1 MKKKIIIGYIVYAA
15 GSLVWGIFKNYNIKE
30 LGILNHLFNIELWM
44 LALLVLLATTL
55 SFWAV
60 IRFGECRI
68 IMRTEAQKVNIDETY
83 INKMDARFKIISSII
98 LRIVMVILSFLS
110 GYAVVSTAS
119 LNWETMG
126 TKIYAVLL
134 VSVLIMVTFYGYI
147 YFMVIVMCMRDVYN
161 SDFKDYVSIYP
172 IATKIFEKYTRICSF
187 GLILFWTIGFILI
200 LISIIVFSIDAFFIM
215 AVIGIL
221 IFAGYLIFMFYPYYL
236 TRKKIS
242 TLKMQTIREICERH
256 NMLDKTV
263 FDKYIG
269 IIKYISESPDVM
281 TSNFQLILTSTLAAI
296 AGLITPI
303 LSLFK

>member
-1 MKKKIIIGYIVYAA
+1 MKKKIIIGYIVYAV
-15 GSLVWGIFKNYNIKE
+15 GSLVWGIFRNYNIKNLE
-30 LGILNHLFNIELWM
+30 ILNHSFNIELWM
-44 LALLVLLATTL
+44 LTLLVLLATTL

-83 INKMDARFKIISSII
+83 INKMDVRFKTVSSIM
-98 LRIVMVILSFLS
+98 LRTVMVILSFLS

-119 LNWETMG
+119 LNWITTG
-126 TKIYAVLL
+126 ALIYAVLL

-161 SDFKDYVSIYP
+161 SDFEDYVSIYP
-172 IATKIFEKYTRICSF
+172 VATNIFEKYTRICSF
-187 GLILFWTIGFILI
+187 GLILFWVIGFILI
-200 LISIIVFSIDAFFIM
+200 LLSVIVFSIDAFFIM

-221 IFAGYLIFMFYPYYL
+221 IFAGYLIFTFYPYYL

-242 TLKMQTIREICERH
+242 ALKMQTIREICERN

-263 FDKYIG
+263 FDSYIG

-296 AGLITPI
+296 ASLVTPI

>member
-1 MKKKIIIGYIVYAA
+1 MKKKIIIGYIVYAV

-119 LNWETMG
+119 LNWETTG
-126 TKIYAVLL
+126 TQIYAVLL
-134 VSVLIMVTFYGYI
+134 VSALIMVTFYGYI

-172 IATKIFEKYTRICSF
+172 IATKIFEKYTLICSF
-187 GLILFWTIGFILI
+187 GLILFWAIGFILI

-221 IFAGYLIFMFYPYYL
+221 IFAGYLIFTFYPYYL

-296 AGLITPI
+296 AGLVTPI

>member
-1 MKKKIIIGYIVYAA
+1 MKKKIIIGYIVYVAV
-15 GSLVWGIFKNYNIKE
+15 SLVWGIFKNYNIKE

-44 LALLVLLATTL
+44 LTLLVLLATTL

-119 LNWETMG
+119 LSWERMG
-126 TKIYAVLL
+126 AQIYAVLL

-172 IATKIFEKYTRICSF
+172 IATNIFEKYTRICSF
-187 GLILFWTIGFILI
+187 GLILFWAIGFILI
-200 LISIIVFSIDAFFIM
+200 LLSIIVFSIDAFFIM

-221 IFAGYLIFMFYPYYL
+221 IFAGYLIFTFYPYYL

-256 NMLDKTV
+256 NMLDKAV
-263 FDKYIG
+263 FDNYIG
-269 IIKYISESPDVM
+269 IVKYISESPDVM

-296 AGLITPI
+296 AGLVTPI

>member
-1 MKKKIIIGYIVYAA
+1 
-15 GSLVWGIFKNYNIKE
+15 
-30 LGILNHLFNIELWM
+30 
-44 LALLVLLATTL
+44 
-55 SFWAV
+55 
-60 IRFGECRI
+60 
-68 IMRTEAQKVNIDETY
+68 
-83 INKMDARFKIISSII
+83 
-98 LRIVMVILSFLS
+98 
-110 GYAVVSTAS
+110 
-119 LNWETMG
+119 
-126 TKIYAVLL
+126 
-134 VSVLIMVTFYGYI
+134 MVTFYGYI

-187 GLILFWTIGFILI
+187 GLILFWAIGFILI

-221 IFAGYLIFMFYPYYL
+221 IFAGYLIFTFYPYYL

-296 AGLITPI
+296 AGLVTPI

>member
-1 MKKKIIIGYIVYAA
+1 MKKKIIIGYIVYVAV
-15 GSLVWGIFKNYNIKE
+15 SLVWGIFKNYNIKE

-44 LALLVLLATTL
+44 LTLLVLLATTL

-98 LRIVMVILSFLS
+98 LRIVMVILSFLL

-119 LNWETMG
+119 LSWETMG
-126 TKIYAVLL
+126 AQIYAVLL

-172 IATKIFEKYTRICSF
+172 IATNIFEKYTRICSF
-187 GLILFWTIGFILI
+187 GLILFWVIGFILI
-200 LISIIVFSIDAFFIM
+200 LLSIIVFSIDAFFIM

-221 IFAGYLIFMFYPYYL
+221 IFAGYLIFTFYPYYL

-256 NMLDKTV
+256 NMLDKAV
-263 FDKYIG
+263 FDNYIG
-269 IIKYISESPDVM
+269 IVKYISESPDVM

-296 AGLITPI
+296 AGLVTPI

>member
-1 MKKKIIIGYIVYAA
+1 MKKKIIIGYIVYAV

-119 LNWETMG
+119 LNWETTG
-126 TKIYAVLL
+126 TQIYAVLL
-134 VSVLIMVTFYGYI
+134 VSALIMVTFYGYI

-187 GLILFWTIGFILI
+187 GLILFWAIGFILI

-221 IFAGYLIFMFYPYYL
+221 IFAGYLIFTFYPYYL

-296 AGLITPI
+296 AGLVTPI

>member
-1 MKKKIIIGYIVYAA
+1 MKKKIIIGYIIYAA

-30 LGILNHLFNIELWM
+30 LGILNHFFNIELWM
-44 LALLVLLATTL
+44 LTLLVLLATTL

-60 IRFGECRI
+60 IKFGECRI

-110 GYAVVSTAS
+110 GYAVVSTTS
-119 LNWETMG
+119 LNWETTG

-134 VSVLIMVTFYGYI
+134 VSVLITVTFYGYI

-161 SDFKDYVSIYP
+161 SDFKDYVSVYP
-172 IATKIFEKYTRICSF
+172 IATNIFEKYTRICSF
-187 GLILFWTIGFILI
+187 GLILFWVIGFILI
-200 LISIIVFSIDAFFIM
+200 LLSIIVFSIDAFFIM
-215 AVIGIL
+215 SVIGIL
-221 IFAGYLIFMFYPYYL
+221 IFAGYLIFTFYPYYL

-296 AGLITPI
+296 AGLVTPI